1 MKKLSSYEVIMR
13 ELTKMKK
20 KYEKE
25 EANKERREAAKNE
38 RAVNKLAK
46 MKDFALYSEDDK
58 FDATSELN
66 LTPSYDEGSF
76 DSTWN
81 QQSSSTYY

>member
-1 MKKLSSYEVIMR
+1 MTKLSSYEVIMR

-38 RAVNKLAK
+38 RAANKLAK
-46 MKDFALYSEDDK
+46 MKDFALYSDDK

-66 LTPSYDEGSF
+66 LSPSYNEGAINQE
-76 DSTWN
+76 WN
-81 QQSSSTYY
+81 

>member
-38 RAVNKLAK
+38 RAANKLAK
-46 MKDFALYSEDDK
+46 MKDFALYSDDK
-58 FDATSELN
+58 FDATTELN

-81 QQSSSTYY
+81 QQSSSTYF